1 MGGKGLFEIIQCIT
15 VHDVNSNKS
24 SFPNVRALQYFAVIC
39 VIKSI
44 IRIVG
49 KKNVKTKSNN
59 GSKTFIIL
67 LNELSC

>member
-44 IRIVG
+44 IRMVE
-49 KKNVKTKSNN
+49 KNVKTKSNN

>member
-49 KKNVKTKSNN
+49 KNVKTKSNN

>member
-49 KKNVKTKSNN
+49 KKCKNQKQ
-59 GSKTFIIL
+59 
-67 LNELSC
+67 